1 MSRLPSTMT
10 EAERVLQSLGPGW
23 KNQIRAVVTVN
34 GHVTRTRWEDGC
46 ELAKSGRLTDEAW
59 ELQNRAERRAA
70 RKVGGDFFAADGDA
84 HRLVV
89 DSGGKRPRA
98 WVGKYK
104 VETVI
109 ETRTIAA

>member
-1 MSRLPSTMT
+1 M
-10 EAERVLQSLGPGW
+10 LQSLGRGW
-23 KNQIRAVVTVN
+23 KTQIRAVVTVD

-46 ELAKSGRLTDEAW
+46 ELDGSGRLTDEAW
-59 ELQNRAERRAA
+59 EMRNQAERRAA
-70 RKVGGDFFAADGDA
+70 RKVGGDFFAADGDV

-98 WVGKYK
+98 WMGKYE

-109 ETRTIAA
+109 ETRTVAA